1 MTVVPSDVSP
11 PVSHAPTAAPDQ
23 RHPRKLTTMV
33 NLTRIYTRTGDRGN
47 TRLSD
52 NSVARKTDLRVQ
64 AYGAVD
70 EANSTIG
77 VALASGDL
85 PGRIVDLLT
94 VVQHELFDLGADLST
109 PLVSDPEWEPL
120 RILESS
126 VERLERW
133 CDEFVDPL
141 PNLRSFVLP
150 TGPTLGAA
158 QLHICRTTVRR
169 AERIAW
175 EASEVHGL
183 DETGTQEAPGGI
195 SSIAIKYLNRLSD
208 LLFIL
213 ARSVITEAG
222 TKPEA
227 ETLWVPGGQREV

>member
-1 MTVVPSDVSP
+1 
-11 PVSHAPTAAPDQ
+11 
-23 RHPRKLTTMV
+23 MV

-70 EANSTIG
+70 EANSVIG
-77 VALASGDL
+77 VALASGEL
-85 PGRIVDLLT
+85 PEPVAEVLR
-94 VVQHELFDLGADLST
+94 VVQNELFDVGADLST

-120 RILESS
+120 RILQSS
-126 VERLERW
+126 IDRLERW
-133 CDEFVDPL
+133 CDEFGDPL
-141 PNLRSFVLP
+141 PNLRSFILP
-150 TGPTLGAA
+150 TATTVGAA
-158 QLHICRTTVRR
+158 QLHVARTAVRR

-175 EASEVHGL
+175 EAAEEHGL
-183 DETGTQEAPGGI
+183 DEAGTKEDPGGI
-195 SSIAIKYLNRLSD
+195 SSTAIMYLNRLSD

-213 ARSVITEAG
+213 TRSASTEAG

-227 ETLWVPGGQREV
+227 ETLWVPGGQRSEL

>member
-1 MTVVPSDVSP
+1 
-11 PVSHAPTAAPDQ
+11 
-23 RHPRKLTTMV
+23 MV
-33 NLTRIYTRTGDRGN
+33 NLTRIYTRTGDGGN

-85 PGRIVDLLT
+85 PEDVARVLH

-120 RILESS
+120 RILQSS
-126 VERLERW
+126 VDRLERW
-133 CDEFVDPL
+133 CDEFGDPL
-141 PNLRSFVLP
+141 PNLRSFILP
-150 TGPTLGAA
+150 TARTVGAA
-158 QLHICRTTVRR
+158 QLHVSRTTVRR

-175 EASEVHGL
+175 QAAEHYGL
-183 DETGTQEAPGGI
+183 DRTGTSQEPGGL
-195 SSIAIKYLNRLSD
+195 SSVAIMYLNRLSD

-213 ARSVITEAG
+213 TRSVTTAAG
-222 TKPEA
+222 TEPEA
-227 ETLWVPGGQREV
+227 ETRWVPGGQREVPADPQAEGLTEA

>member
-1 MTVVPSDVSP
+1 
-11 PVSHAPTAAPDQ
+11 
-23 RHPRKLTTMV
+23 MV
-33 NLTRIYTRTGDRGN
+33 HLTRIYTRTGDKGE

-52 NSVARKTDLRVQ
+52 NSIARKTDLRVQ

-70 EANSTIG
+70 EANAAVG

-85 PGRIVDLLT
+85 PSDVVDVLH

-126 VERLERW
+126 VTRLEQW
-133 CDEFVDPL
+133 CDEFGGPL
-141 PNLRSFVLP
+141 PNLRSFILP
-150 TGPTLGAA
+150 GGPTLGAA
-158 QLHICRTTVRR
+158 QMHVARTTVRR

-175 EASEVHGL
+175 QASEEFGL
-183 DETGTQEAPGGI
+183 DTTGTKEEPGGVN
-195 SSIAIKYLNRLSD
+195 SAAIMYLNRLSD

-213 ARSVITEAG
+213 GRYVCTQGG
-222 TKPEA
+222 TVEDA
-227 ETLWVPGGQREV
+227 ETLWVPGGQRMPAEPPVTE

>member
-1 MTVVPSDVSP
+1 
-11 PVSHAPTAAPDQ
+11 
-23 RHPRKLTTMV
+23 MV

-85 PGRIVDLLT
+85 PEGVVSVLH

-120 RILESS
+120 RILPSS
-126 VERLERW
+126 VERLEHW
-133 CDEFVDPL
+133 CDEFGDPL
-141 PNLRSFVLP
+141 PNLRTFILP
-150 TGPTLGAA
+150 TADTLGAA
-158 QLHICRTTVRR
+158 QLHVARTTVRR

-175 EASEVHGL
+175 EAAEVHGL
-183 DETGTQEAPGGI
+183 DTPGTQAEPGGL
-195 SSIAIKYLNRLSD
+195 SSIAIMYLNRLSD

-213 ARSVITEAG
+213 ARSVVTHAG
-222 TKPEA
+222 TRPDA
-227 ETLWVPGGQREV
+227 ETLWVPGGQREA